1 MLFLLFDCEFLVLG
15 WGYRDTV
22 GCKEFT
28 WGTAGIIY
36 LSVRSL
42 SIWFQF
48 ISVIGD
54 DGLYIILTGLARPQ
68 LKVLRSLTD
77 DEDSIISSISRE
89 SFVFDAEL
97 KDSTV
102 AEIYLPSQ
110 ELVVRSFRFC
120 KDRVKN
126 HNKIFIS

>member
-1 MLFLLFDCEFLVLG
+1 M
-15 WGYRDTV
+15 
-22 GCKEFT
+22 
-28 WGTAGIIY
+28 
-36 LSVRSL
+36 SVRSL

-68 LKVLRSLTD
+68 LKVLRNLTD
-77 DEDSIISSISRE
+77 DEDSVISSISRE
-89 SFVFDAEL
+89 SFAFDAQL

-102 AEIYLPSQ
+102 AEIFLPSQ

-126 HNKIFIS
+126 YNKIFIS